1 MPWKWNARG
10 PISVEYGGNVG
21 TRNEANVAHAWN
33 KYELEIL
40 DRKLRKHDRETG
52 HLSAPEKLVYL
63 DKAAANYKAEA
74 DECLKAEFEQWLQ
87 GMHID
92 NRYPQQYDN
101 LVRDGRA
108 ERKRIQ
114 ATEDPNEYVGSRLDG
129 WTPTWWGKAQ
139 LTHLPGVREYLR
151 EQKIRATEHELDMNL
166 LAEFGPQN
174 LEQAWQYFKHWVKKR
189 PLTEAPCPEAFA
201 DDRPFP
207 GQLNPVK
214 RSNFGNMPHH
224 FGPDRIDGFTRRPH
238 TGNQDWRT
246 SKPLK
251 SRPSLLGSDT
261 EGIPYGIP
269 MDGLYDPYVPPGGG
283 GGGGGDGGGGASSS
297 GGGGL
302 GGGGASS
309 SGENGGN
316 SGGLG
321 GGEANPTPLSRL
333 RQAAS
338 ATGVASSVIN
348 EMNEMQVPEALE
360 VGNPWDPTA
369 SYGPGSETPPL
380 QFPDFSAYPA
390 AGPSFAGA
398 VSGAASGAA
407 GLISTAAQYMQAP
420 QTAYEFPRFP

>member
-1 MPWKWNARG
+1 MPWNWNERG

-52 HLSAPEKLVYL
+52 HLSVPEKLVYL

-87 GMHID
+87 GLHID
-92 NRYPQQYDN
+92 NRYPERYDN
-101 LVRDGRA
+101 TVRDGRA

-114 ATEDPNEYVGSRLDG
+114 ATENPDEYVGSRLDG

-201 DDRPFP
+201 DDRGF
-207 GQLNPVK
+207 GGMNNPVK

-224 FGPDRIDGFTRRPH
+224 FGPDRFDGVTRRPP
-238 TGNQDWRT
+238 GAGLKWYRSYRNQQGGRT
-246 SKPLK
+246 DGGQGTDES
-251 SRPSLLGSDT
+251 GSYS
-261 EGIPYGIP
+261 PYEA
-269 MDGLYDPYVPPGGG
+269 YVPSPPPPPPPPE
-283 GGGGGDGGGGASSS
+283 GGGGDGGGGGAPSSS
-297 GGGGL
+297 GGA
-302 GGGGASS
+302 ASS
-309 SGENGGN
+309 SNFGSVGAGG
-316 SGGLG
+316 
-321 GGEANPTPLSRL
+321 
-333 RQAAS
+333 
-338 ATGVASSVIN
+338 SS
-348 EMNEMQVPEALE
+348 EPEPEALTPISRFQQAARAVSSMGAVARTIAE
-360 VGNPWDPTA
+360 NEDLQWDPTA
-369 SYGPGSETPPL
+369 AYGRPPTPPFGGVNFGEIPQPGFTIGGL
-380 QFPDFSAYPA
+380 AY
-390 AGPSFAGA
+390 GGA
-398 VSGAASGAA
+398 RYARALFDG
-407 GLISTAAQYMQAP
+407 
-420 QTAYEFPRFP
+420 FN